1 MGGIARKTRPSP
13 PCPRRLRS
21 YSPTLHTPTTTMHSH
36 CIAPRHTPPS
46 HHAPHHDT
54 HRPHSTRLTTPPT
67 QALRDDLIDAVYDVT
82 VKYSRECGVL
92 GLLLRG
98 TEVRVDVRRYAVGSL
113 PRDADGLGEWLVA
126 RWVEK
131 DARLRGLVSGCP
143 QADVVRAEPY
153 RWVSSGLT
161 YRAMRAAAA
170 ARVAADRATANHA
183 TTNHAATNCSAMNSS
198 STDCSSTNCVTANCP
213 PTDCTVTGHSTQQ
226 QQQQQQQEESAPA
239 GQKVRAKTD

>member
-1 MGGIARKTRPSP
+1 M
-13 PCPRRLRS
+13 
-21 YSPTLHTPTTTMHSH
+21 
-36 CIAPRHTPPS
+36 
-46 HHAPHHDT
+46 
-54 HRPHSTRLTTPPT
+54 
-67 QALRDDLIDAVYDVT
+67 YDVT

-92 GLLLRG
+92 GLLLCG

-143 QADVVRAEPY
+143 QADTVRAEPY

-161 YRAMRAAAA
+161 YRAMRDAAA
-170 ARVAADRATANHA
+170 ARVAADRAAANHA
-183 TTNHAATNCSAMNSS
+183 TTDCS
-198 STDCSSTNCVTANCP
+198 STDCSST
-213 PTDCTVTGHSTQQ
+213 DCTATGHGTQQ
-226 QQQQQQQEESAPA
+226 QQQQQQQQPESAPT